1 MRLVSGVSLV
11 EPRDPFKTLDFAS
24 SRKDANRRMSIMRG
38 IALMDPPT
46 ESIDGG
52 ASNKFTPEQEKKLEE
67 VALKFYLAI
76 KKDAGQNNNWEPVIN
91 AYDQAIKIYDEIGID
106 PSEFRKDFSARSQKK
121 AIELDGDLGQEICC
135 RGQIV
140 IAMTEAF
147 FPDSF

>member
-11 EPRDPFKTLDFAS
+11 ELRDPFKTLDFAS

-67 VALKFYLAI
+67 VALKFYSAV
-76 KKDAGQNNNWEPVIN
+76 KAAVKTGAWEPVIS
-91 AYDQAIKIYDEIGID
+91 AYDKAIEIYAGTAID

-121 AIELDGDLGQEICC
+121 AVELDGASGQEICC
-135 RGQIV
+135 RGEFV
-140 IAMTEAF
+140 IALTEAF
-147 FPDSF
+147 FPDYF